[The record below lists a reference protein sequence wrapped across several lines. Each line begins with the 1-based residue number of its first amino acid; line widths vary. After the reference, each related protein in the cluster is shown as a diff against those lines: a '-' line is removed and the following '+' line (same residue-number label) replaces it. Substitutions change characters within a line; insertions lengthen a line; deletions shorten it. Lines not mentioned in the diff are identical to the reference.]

1 MGDIIYLKEFS
12 YEIIKDG
19 ECDSVIYFFMA
30 ERIQLEPVRNVE
42 IVLVYPYD
50 WNSQMTP
57 WKHIGKG
64 MEKTGEG
71 DRFIEAFRDIFDSK
85 YKKRYIGGYSL
96 GGLMAMYMAYRCDGF
111 DGAASVSGSMWYPGA
126 IEFFSEN
133 FINENIK
140 KVYISLGRKEAL
152 TKNSERAAVEVNTVR
167 LVNILEK
174 KCETVF
180 EMNEGG
186 HFTDIVKR
194 VEKAIMALT

>member
-1 MGDIIYLKEFS
+1 MGDIRYLKEFS

-30 ERIQLEPVRNVE
+30 ERIHLEPVRNVE

-57 WKHIGKG
+57 WKHTGKG

-71 DRFIEAFRDIFDSK
+71 DRFIEAFREIFDSK
-85 YKKRYIGGYSL
+85 YEKRYIGGYSL

-133 FINENIK
+133 NIKENIK

-152 TKNSERAAVEVNTVR
+152 TKNSERAAVEINTVR

-194 VEKAIMALT
+194 VEKAILALT

>member
-1 MGDIIYLKEFS
+1 MSDIRYLKEFS
-12 YEIIKDG
+12 YEIIKNG

-30 ERIQLEPVRNVE
+30 ERIHLEPVRNVE

-57 WKHIGKG
+57 WKYNGTG

-71 DRFIEAFRDIFDSK
+71 DRFIEAFMDIFGSK
-85 YKKRYIGGYSL
+85 DKNRYIGGYSL

-111 DGAASVSGSMWYPGA
+111 DGVASVSGSMWYPGA
-126 IEFFSEN
+126 IEFFSEKS
-133 FINENIK
+133 IKENIK
-140 KVYISLGRKEAL
+140 KVYISIGKKEAL
-152 TKNSERAAVEVNTVR
+152 TKNSERAAVEANTVR
-167 LVNILEK
+167 LVNVLEK

-186 HFTDIVKR
+186 HFTDTVKR
-194 VEKAIMALT
+194 VEKAITALT